1 MKSRR
6 NFIRSA
12 GLVAAGSLFLP
23 YACTPKK
30 TGDGEGDTLATGT
43 EEPMVT
49 ESDKNIGLQLYTL
62 RNEIQN
68 DGLEATL
75 EKVAG
80 IGYKWMEGFG
90 YENGMILG
98 KSPQEFGQIITGLGM
113 TLPSMHA
120 VTELTTSGGKSAI
133 MDAMRKAAEDS
144 KTAGAQYL
152 VYAYLNESERT
163 SLDDYKRHAETFN
176 QFGEISKEVGLQ
188 FAYHNHDFEFE
199 TFDNTIA
206 YDYLIENTDPEL
218 VKFELD
224 LYWIVKAGY
233 DPIEYFNKANGRIE
247 LWHVKDMNNQDEKFF
262 APVGKGIIDFEPIFA
277 QKDVSGMKFFFVE
290 QDQTKDQ
297 PPLEAIA
304 ESFNY
309 LNTAEFVS

>member
-6 NFIRSA
+6 KFIKHA
-12 GLVAAGSLFLP
+12 GLMAAGSLIVP
-23 YACTPKK
+23 YACSPKK
-30 TGDGEGDTLATGT
+30 SEEGEADTLATETTKELINEAGK
-43 EEPMVT
+43 
-49 ESDKNIGLQLYTL
+49 DIGLQLYTL
-62 RNEIQN
+62 RNEINN

-80 IGYKWMEGFG
+80 IGYQWMEGFG
-90 YENGMILG
+90 YENGTILG
-98 KSPQEFGQIITGLGM
+98 KTPQEFSKIITDLGM
-113 TLPSMHA
+113 SLPSMHA

-152 VYAYLNESERT
+152 VYAYLNETERT

-176 QFGEISKEVGLQ
+176 QFGEICKEVGLQ

-199 TFDNTIA
+199 TFEDTIA

-224 LYWIVKAGY
+224 LYWITKAGY
-233 DPIEYFNKANGRIE
+233 NPIEYFEKANGRIE
-247 LWHVKDMNNQDEKFF
+247 LWHVKDMNNQEEKFF
-262 APVGKGIIDFEPIFA
+262 APVGQGIIDFEAIFTK
-277 QKDVSGMKFFFVE
+277 KDVSGMKFFFVE
-290 QDQTKDQ
+290 QDQTKEQ
-297 PPLEAIA
+297 PPIEAITD
-304 ESFNY
+304 SYKF

>member
-1 MKSRR
+1 
-6 NFIRSA
+6 
-12 GLVAAGSLFLP
+12 
-23 YACTPKK
+23 
-30 TGDGEGDTLATGT
+30 
-43 EEPMVT
+43 
-49 ESDKNIGLQLYTL
+49 
-62 RNEIQN
+62 
-68 DGLEATL
+68 
-75 EKVAG
+75 
-80 IGYKWMEGFG
+80 
-90 YENGMILG
+90 
-98 KSPQEFGQIITGLGM
+98 
-113 TLPSMHA
+113 MHA

-152 VYAYLNESERT
+152 VYAYLNETERT

-176 QFGEISKEVGLQ
+176 QFGEICKEIGLQ

-224 LYWIVKAGY
+224 LYWITKAGF

-262 APVGKGIIDFEPIFA
+262 APVGTGIIDFETIFA
-277 QKDVSGMKFFFVE
+277 KKDVSGMKFFFVE

-297 PPLEAIA
+297 APIEAIA
-304 ESFNY
+304 QSFKY
-309 LNTAEFVS
+309 LQSAEFVS